1 MQLPIDPHVRDL
13 AFLVGDLPVVAGA
26 AVHLFDSDIL
36 ASCTWIGG
44 ARIAGIGERFDV
56 RPALAPASRHVTCTM
71 LHLPGGSRRAMAL
84 GAGWLFRTK
93 GARIVDSV
101 SALGLYS

>member
-1 MQLPIDPHVRDL
+1 MQFPIDPHIRDL

-26 AVHLFDSDIL
+26 APHLVDSDIL

-56 RPALAPASRHVTCTM
+56 RPALAPASRHVACMM
-71 LHLPGGSRRAMAL
+71 LHVHLLRWHQDVGG
-84 GAGWLFRTK
+84 
-93 GARIVDSV
+93 
-101 SALGLYS
+101 LGLEVSDDDALAAAGTAL